1 MMLADEL
8 KKVIKGDVATDDAT
22 IETRSR
28 DYSIFKVRPEVVVFP
43 KDTADVKALV
53 KFVRDA
59 RNKGKKISLTG
70 RAAGTD
76 MTGGPLSESIVVDFT
91 RYMNRIKEVVDGS
104 RLHQGSGG
112 QAGQAYA
119 VVEPGVY
126 FRDLEPELSKR
137 GLMYPSYPASKDL
150 CAIGGMVMNNSGGE
164 KTLQYGKT
172 DQYVEQLK
180 VVLSDGEEHI
190 IRPISRGAL
199 AECAKKR
206 DFESMAWKKLRR
218 LLERH
223 AEEIAYAR
231 PDVSKN
237 SSGYS
242 LWNVWDG
249 NTFDPVKLFVGSQ
262 GTLGLMTEVTLRLVP
277 RPAHSQLIVIFLRD
291 LRHIGELVNTL
302 LSFKPESIE
311 SYDDKTLGVVLR
323 YLPGFIRSMKGDF
336 FKLIWKFLPEVGMVL
351 RGRGIPK
358 MVLLVSL
365 TAHDESE
372 LRARTIKLTQAVRRD
387 FRVPVRAV
395 KNKEEEEKY
404 WSIRR
409 QSFALLHGHIKDRDT
424 APFIDDI
431 AVRPQ
436 YLPEFLPKLNAIL
449 EQYKDSLVYTIAGH
463 PGDGNFHI
471 IPLMDLKNPKIRALI
486 PQISDEVYALVLKYR
501 GTITAEHNDGIIRTP
516 YLAKMYG
523 KAAAALFGEVKDC
536 FDPLGIFNPGKKVG
550 GTLKFALEHI
560 SSAREGKK

>member
-1 MMLADEL
+1 MLADEL
-8 KKVIKGDVATDDAT
+8 RKIVKGDVATDDAT
-22 IETRSR
+22 LETHSR

-43 KDTADVKALV
+43 KDAEDVKALV
-53 KFVRDA
+53 KFVSDA
-59 RNKGKKISLTG
+59 RKKGKKVSLTG

-91 RYMNRIKEVVDGS
+91 RHMNRIKEIGKD
-104 RLHQGSGG
+104 
-112 QAGQAYA
+112 YA
-119 VVEPGVY
+119 VVEPGLY
-126 FRDLEPELSKR
+126 FRDLEPELARR

-172 DQYVEQLK
+172 DQYVEQIK
-180 VVLSDGEEHI
+180 MVLADGEEHVI
-190 IRPISRGAL
+190 KPISRGGL

-218 LLERH
+218 ILLRH
-223 AEEIAYAR
+223 AEEIAHAR

-237 SSGYS
+237 SSGYP
-242 LWNVWDG
+242 LWNIWDG

-262 GTLGLMTEVTLRLVP
+262 GTLGLMTEVKLRLVP
-277 RPAHSQLIVIFLRD
+277 RPAHSQLVVIFLRD
-291 LRHIGELVNTL
+291 LQHIGELVNTL
-302 LSFKPESIE
+302 LAFKPESIE

-323 YLPGFIRSMKGDF
+323 YLPNFIRSMKGDF
-336 FKLIWKFLPEVGMVL
+336 FKLMWKFLPEVGMVL
-351 RGRGIPK
+351 RGGGIPK
-358 MVLLVSL
+358 MILLVSL
-365 TAHDESE
+365 TAHGEGE
-372 LRARTIKLTQAVRRD
+372 LRARTIKLVQAVRQD

-395 KNKEEEEKY
+395 QDKEEEEKY
-404 WSIRR
+404 WTIRR

-449 EQYKDSLVYTIAGH
+449 DQYKDSLIYTIAGH

-471 IPLMDLKNPKIRALI
+471 IPLMDLKNPAVRALI
-486 PQISDEVYALVLKYR
+486 PQISHEVYALVLKYR
-501 GTITAEHNDGIIRTP
+501 GSITAEHNDGMIRTP
-516 YLAKMYG
+516 YIAEMYG
-523 KAAAALFGEVKDC
+523 KAVTALFGEVKDI

-550 GTLKFALEHI
+550 GTLRYAMDHVR
-560 SSAREGKK
+560 SARP